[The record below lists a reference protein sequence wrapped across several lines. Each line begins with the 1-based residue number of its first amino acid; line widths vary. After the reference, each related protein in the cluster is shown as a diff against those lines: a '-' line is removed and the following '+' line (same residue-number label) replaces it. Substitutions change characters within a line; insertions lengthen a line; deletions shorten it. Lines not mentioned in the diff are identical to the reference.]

1 MKTRKKTKSFAL
13 ALRLRARAATL
24 LIALLCCVTGAWA
37 DEVTAYSSATSA
49 LRYVPVDGWNVNNYQ
64 KSEFVIPAAQ
74 LEAMDGGTISKMT
87 FYMQTPADKVWPG
100 NFQVFLKEVNS
111 TTISEFYGTSEA
123 TIVYTGPLDATGS
136 TLTITFNQ
144 GNYTYNGG
152 NLLVG
157 VYHIETGSGYAF
169 TYFYGETVTGASVQG
184 YSSSSLESVTASQQ
198 NSIPKTT
205 FTYTPGSVAKP
216 ATLEATSV
224 TTNSATLNWT
234 GGTDTYNVEYKKAAD
249 ANWTSA
255 ATNLTA
261 YTYALTG
268 LDENTEYQA
277 RVQSMDGGNVSGW
290 KTVSFTTLTNDA
302 VPYELSTTGIYANAA
317 TLNWTG
323 AQNIYN
329 MRYRSFSPAP
339 DFVEGFEDETEFAN
353 WTVISN
359 NTANDVS
366 SGRLG
371 INSAAKRS
379 GDNGFRFS
387 SYTSASDYNQ
397 YLISPDVSGA
407 QSVEFYFKS
416 SSGNEE
422 TFRVGYS
429 TTGTTLA
436 TDFTWGD
443 EIKSSS
449 TTWTEF
455 KLNLPTGVKYVAIN
469 YYSQYKYYLYIDD
482 ITIKRA
488 SAGEW
493 VEKNGVTSPLA
504 ITGLEQDTKYQ
515 WQVQGIYNETPTD
528 WSDMATF
535 TTTDVFNL
543 TANEG
548 ATGEYWA
555 TFYSDAGNYQASSGT
570 KVFAVNLTDTDIK
583 MTEITDGIVNK
594 GKGVVLKNTTTSSI
608 TMTPTATDSE
618 GDYSG
623 NSLTGTMTSI
633 TNPNPGH
640 TYVLGKKDGTGVG
653 FYKLS
658 DSGTIGAN
666 KAYLTYSGTLA
677 REFFLFDEAT
687 GISATLMNNEEVN
700 GEVYDLQGRR
710 VSQPAKGLYIVNG
723 KKYIKK

>member
-1 MKTRKKTKSFAL
+1 MKTRKETKSFAL
-13 ALRLRARAATL
+13 VLRLRARAATL

-111 TTISEFYGTSEA
+111 TTIDAFSGTSGA
-123 TIVYTGPLDATGS
+123 TTVYEGTLDATGS
-136 TLTITFNQ
+136 ELTITFNQ

-157 VYHIETGSGYAF
+157 VYHIETGAGYGF

-184 YSSSSLESVTASQQ
+184 YSSSSLASVTASQQ

-234 GGTDTYNVEYKKAAD
+234 GGTGTYNVEYKKAAD

-268 LDENTEYQA
+268 LDENTAYQV
-277 RVQSMDGGNVSGW
+277 RVQSVDGGNVSDW

-317 TLNWTG
+317 TLNWSG
-323 AQNIYN
+323 VQNSYN
-329 MRYRSFSPAP
+329 VRYRSFSPAS
-339 DFVEGFEDETEFAN
+339 DFVEGFEDKTEFAN

-359 NTANDVS
+359 NTDNNVS
-366 SGRLG
+366 SGKLG
-371 INSAAKRS
+371 INSDAKKS
-379 GDNGFRFS
+379 GDYGFRFS
-387 SYTSASDYNQ
+387 SFTSASDYNQ

-416 SSGNEE
+416 SSGNAE

-443 EIKSSS
+443 EIQS
-449 TTWTEF
+449 TSTWTEF

-469 YYSQYKYYLYIDD
+469 YYSNYKYYLYIDD

-504 ITGLEQDTKYQ
+504 ITGLEQGTKYE
-515 WQVQGIYNETPTD
+515 WKVQGIYNETPTD

-548 ATGEYWA
+548 AEGEYWA

-583 MTEITDGIVNK
+583 MIEITDGIVNK

-640 TYVLGKKDGTGVG
+640 TYVLGKKDDTGVG

-666 KAYLTYSGTLA
+666 KAYLIYSGTLA
-677 REFFLFDEAT
+677 REFFSFSEAT

-700 GEVYDLQGRR
+700 DEVYDLQGRR

>member
-1 MKTRKKTKSFAL
+1 
-13 ALRLRARAATL
+13 
-24 LIALLCCVTGAWA
+24 
-37 DEVTAYSSATSA
+37 
-49 LRYVPVDGWNVNNYQ
+49 
-64 KSEFVIPAAQ
+64 
-74 LEAMDGGTISKMT
+74 MDGGTISKMT

-111 TTISEFYGTSEA
+111 TTISNFSGTSGA
-123 TIVYTGPLDATGS
+123 TTVYEGTLDATGS
-136 TLTITFNQ
+136 ELTITFNQ

-157 VYHIETGSGYAF
+157 VYHIETGSGYGF

-184 YSSSSLESVTASQQ
+184 NSSSSLASVTASQRDF
-198 NSIPKTT
+198 IPKTT
-205 FTYTPGSVAKP
+205 FTYTTGSVAKP

-234 GGTDTYNVEYKKAAD
+234 GGTDTYNVEYKKVAD
-249 ANWTSA
+249 ANWTST

-268 LDENTEYQA
+268 LDENTEYQV
-277 RVQSMDGGNVSGW
+277 RVQSVDGGNVSDW

-323 AQNIYN
+323 AQNSYN
-329 MRYRSFSPAP
+329 VHYRSFSPAP
-339 DFVEGFEDETEFAN
+339 DFVEGFEDETEFDN

-366 SGRLG
+366 SGKLG
-371 INSAAKRS
+371 RKEEAKR
-379 GDNGFRFS
+379 GDDGYGFRFS
-387 SYTSASDYNQ
+387 SFSSASDYNQ

-407 QSVEFYFKS
+407 QSIVFYYKTS
-416 SSGNEE
+416 NGTEE

-429 TTGTTLA
+429 TTGNEVA
-436 TDFTWGD
+436 DFNNKWED
-443 EIKSSS
+443 EIKSSN
-449 TTWTEF
+449 TGWTEF
-455 KLNLPTGVKYVAIN
+455 KLNLPDGVKYVAIN

-504 ITGLEQDTKYQ
+504 ITGLEQGTKYQ

-548 ATGEYWA
+548 AMGEYWA
-555 TFYSDAGNYQASSGT
+555 TFYSDAGNYQASEGT
-570 KVFAVNLTDTDIK
+570 KVFAVNLTDMDIT

-608 TMTPTATDSE
+608 TMTPTTSAST

-633 TNPNPGH
+633 ANPNPGL

-677 REFFLFDEAT
+677 RECFLFGDAT

-700 GEVYDLQGRR
+700 DEVYDLQGRR

>member
-1 MKTRKKTKSFAL
+1 M
-13 ALRLRARAATL
+13 
-24 LIALLCCVTGAWA
+24 
-37 DEVTAYSSATSA
+37 
-49 LRYVPVDGWNVNNYQ
+49 DGWRVSEYQ

-111 TTISEFYGTSEA
+111 TTIDDFSGTSEA
-123 TIVYTGPLDATGS
+123 TIVYIGPLDATGS

-157 VYHIETGSGYAF
+157 VYHIETGSGYGF

-184 YSSSSLESVTASQQ
+184 NSSSSLASVTASQRDF
-198 NSIPKTT
+198 IPKTT
-205 FTYTPGSVAKP
+205 FTYTTGSVAKP

-234 GGTDTYNVEYKKAAD
+234 GGTDTYNVEYKKVAD
-249 ANWTSA
+249 ANWTST

-268 LDENTEYQA
+268 LDENTEYQV
-277 RVQSMDGGNVSGW
+277 RVQSVDGGNVSDW

-323 AQNIYN
+323 AQNSYN
-329 MRYRSFSPAP
+329 VHYRSFSPAP
-339 DFVEGFEDETEFAN
+339 DFVEGFEDETEFDN

-366 SGRLG
+366 SGKLG
-371 INSAAKRS
+371 RKEEAKR
-379 GDNGFRFS
+379 GDDGYGFRFS
-387 SYTSASDYNQ
+387 SFSSASDYNQ

-407 QSVEFYFKS
+407 QSIVFYYKTS
-416 SSGNEE
+416 NGTEE

-429 TTGTTLA
+429 TTGNEVA
-436 TDFTWGD
+436 DFNNKWED
-443 EIKSSS
+443 EIKSSN
-449 TTWTEF
+449 TGWTEF
-455 KLNLPTGVKYVAIN
+455 KLNLPDGVKYVAIN

-493 VEKNGVTSPLA
+493 VEKKGVTSPSA
-504 ITGLEQDTKYQ
+504 ITGLEQGTKYQ

-548 ATGEYWA
+548 AMGEYWA
-555 TFYSDAGNYQASSGT
+555 TFYSDAGNYQASEGT
-570 KVFAVNLTDTDIK
+570 KVFAVNLTDMDIT

-608 TMTPTATDSE
+608 TMTPTTSAST

-633 TNPNPGH
+633 ANPNPGL

-677 REFFLFDEAT
+677 RECFLFGDAT

-700 GEVYDLQGRR
+700 DEVYDLQGRR